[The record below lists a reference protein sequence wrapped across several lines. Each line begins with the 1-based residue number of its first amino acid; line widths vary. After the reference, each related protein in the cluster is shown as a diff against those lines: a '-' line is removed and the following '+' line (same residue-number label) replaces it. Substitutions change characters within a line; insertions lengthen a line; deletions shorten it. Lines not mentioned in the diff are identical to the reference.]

1 VLEHCILQNQKKTR
15 FTYDIDLMI
24 IGDPDISYLNEKI
37 AELEKRLKREINIT
51 AHSSEEYKAKKKAPT
66 GCGKIGREALCD
78 ESYARARR
86 STI

>member
-1 VLEHCILQNQKKTR
+1 VLESLYIAKSKIRQDL
-15 FTYDIDLMI
+15 LMI

-51 AHSSEEYKAKKKAPT
+51 AHCSEEYKAKKKAQT
-66 GCGKIGREALCD
+66 GCGKIGREALYD

>member
-1 VLEHCILQNQKKTR
+1 MYFKRSFDCARKSVYCKIKNQTR

-51 AHSSEEYKAKKKAPT
+51 AHSSEEYKVKKKAQT
-66 GCGKIGREALCD
+66 GYGKIGREALYD
-78 ESYARARR
+78 ES
-86 STI
+86 